1 MIIFILVPGLYAA
14 VEQADNPALR
24 GRPVVVGADPA
35 KRGTVT
41 SASREAR
48 ARGVGDGMEM
58 RRALELCPDAA
69 VRPTRLER
77 YREVAAELR
86 ALLRAETDRIEEL
99 GLDGTF
105 LELPGAVE
113 PVARAAELCVRV
125 QAELGIS
132 AVGGIAPTRFV
143 AFLAARHAGP
153 GGIRMVGEGE
163 VRPFLAPFAV
173 TEIWGLGP
181 ATAAKLA
188 ARGVHTIA
196 TLAAVDLATLT
207 GVVGRGAS
215 AILEYARG
223 EDKEPLRPKP
233 RARSLSQERTLD
245 EPAIDVRTLGELLD
259 TLAERLERALARERR
274 AARNVKLALDFV
286 DGTAV
291 TRSVALPEPSAER
304 AAFAQAAQAL
314 LSRTQA
320 GARPVRRV
328 RLALAGLVRADS
340 PADAR
345 QLRLF

>member
-1 MIIFILVPGLYAA
+1 MIVLILVPGFYAA

-48 ARGVGDGMEM
+48 ARGVSEAMEM

-69 VRPTRLER
+69 IRPTRLER

-99 GLDGTF
+99 GLEGYF
-105 LELPGAVE
+105 LELEAGLD

-125 QAELGIS
+125 QAELGIA
-132 AVGGIAPTRFV
+132 AVAGIAPTRFV
-143 AFLAARHAGP
+143 AHLAARHAGP
-153 GGIRMVGEGE
+153 GGIRQVTLPE
-163 VRPFLAPFAV
+163 VRSFLAPFAV

-181 ATAAKLA
+181 ATAEKLG

-196 TLAAVDLATLT
+196 TLAAVDLETL
-207 GVVGRGAS
+207 GGIVGRGA
-215 AILEYARG
+215 ATILEYARG
-223 EDKEPLRPKP
+223 EDHAPLRPKP
-233 RARSLSQERTLD
+233 QARTLSQERTLE
-245 EPAIDVRTLGELLD
+245 EPAVDLRSLVDLLETLSEK
-259 TLAERLERALARERR
+259 LERGLVRERR
-274 AARNVKLALDFV
+274 VARTVTVGVWFV
-286 DGTAV
+286 DGTRV
-291 TRSVALPEPSAER
+291 TRSSTLDDPSASG
-304 AAFAQAAQAL
+304 AVFAETARAL

-328 RLALAGLVRADS
+328 RLAVSGLIRAEAA
-340 PADAR
+340 ADAR

>member
-1 MIIFILVPGLYAA
+1 MIVFILVPGLYAA

-24 GRPVVVGADPA
+24 ARPVVVGADPA

-41 SASREAR
+41 SASREAA
-48 ARGVGDGMEM
+48 ARGVTEGMEM

-77 YREVAAELR
+77 YREVAADLR
-86 ALLRAETDRIEEL
+86 ALLRAETDRLEEL
-99 GLDGTF
+99 GLEGTF
-105 LELPGAVE
+105 LELAEAVD

-125 QAELGIS
+125 QAELGVA
-132 AVGGIAPTRFV
+132 AVAGIAPTRFV
-143 AFLAARHAGP
+143 SYLAARHAGP
-153 GGIRMVGEGE
+153 GGIRLVGEAD
-163 VRPFLAPFAV
+163 VRTFLAPIAV

-181 ATAAKLA
+181 QTAAKLA

-196 TLAAVDLATLT
+196 TLAAVDLPTLSS
-207 GVVGRGAS
+207 VVGRGAQ

-245 EPAIDVRTLGELLD
+245 EPAIDVRALGELLES
-259 TLAERLERALARERR
+259 LAERLERALARERR
-274 AARNVKLALDFV
+274 AARSVKLALDFV
-286 DGTAV
+286 DGTNV
-291 TRSVALPEPSAER
+291 TRSLALPEPSAER

-314 LSRTQA
+314 LARTQA